1 MGQIRKNQA
10 KYAYRSG
17 KVLDNGLP
25 IIQLGSKLHA
35 LKAAWIPYN
44 LSLIFTINIFKLICH
59 IYMLH

>member
-17 KVLDNGLP
+17 KVLDDGLP

-44 LSLIFTINIFKLICH
+44 LSLILQLTYLN
-59 IYMLH
+59 